1 MVELE
6 QLITEQPN
14 EKSANLSEMRLE
26 EQIST
31 MNNENMNAVRCI
43 ESQTA
48 MIERVIMETSAALEK
63 GGRLIYIGAGTSG
76 MIGWLDA
83 LECPPTFGTRPEKV
97 LGLLAG
103 GVDGFSNAGVEDHK
117 ENGKADLENIQ
128 LKSNDI
134 VIGLAASGRT
144 PYVLGALEYAQ
155 KIGAR
160 TVAVVCNPHSLIA
173 KMCPLTIEA
182 VSGPEVLT
190 GSTRLK
196 AGTTTKLVCNMISTL
211 SMIRIGKIYKNYMVD
226 VKMTNEKLVTR
237 GTNIVMSVTG
247 CLKEQA
253 QDALKKADGQV
264 RIAITMVLLGCSKE
278 QAQKAL
284 EKAGGC
290 IQNVEQ
296 EVQI

>member
-196 AGTTTKLVCNMISTL
+196 AGTATKLVVNMISTL
-211 SMIRIGKIYKNYMVD
+211 SMAQLGKVYKNYMVD
-226 VKMTNEKLVTR
+226 VQLSNEKLVDR
-237 GTNIVMSVTG
+237 GIRIVCETTG
-247 CLKEQA
+247 CTRQRAVSLLQ
-253 QDALKKADGQV
+253 KADGHV
-264 RIAITMVLLGCSKE
+264 KTAIVMQQEGCSKKE
-278 QAQKAL
+278 AEKLLDQADGRIDA
-284 EKAGGC
+284 
-290 IQNVEQ
+290 I
-296 EVQI
+296 